1 MLELVSKKGTKA
13 KAEVPFFIL
22 KLCNLEPLQ
31 LCNLLTKFT
40 SLKLFIMSMLRLQ
53 LPTDPRWVNIVEK
66 NIEEILTD
74 HAWCE
79 QKAASN
85 AITIITINSEY
96 PDLVTDMLALAKEE
110 IEHFEMVHEIIK
122 KRGLTLGRERK
133 DEYVGELAKYMKQ
146 SNTGSRVSGFVERM
160 LFSAM
165 IEARSCERFKVLSE
179 NIKDEELSKFYWDLM
194 ESEAGHYTTFITYAR
209 KYGHGIDVEKR
220 WREWLEF
227 EASVIAKYGKKET
240 IHG

>member
-1 MLELVSKKGTKA
+1 MST
-13 KAEVPFFIL
+13 FRL
-22 KLCNLEPLQ
+22 K
-31 LCNLLTKFT
+31 
-40 SLKLFIMSMLRLQ
+40 
-53 LPTDPRWVNIVEK
+53 LPTDPRWVNIVDT

-96 PDLVTDMLALAKEE
+96 PDLVSDMLALAKEE
-110 IEHFEMVHEIIK
+110 IEHFQMVHDIIR

-133 DEYVGELAKYMKQ
+133 DEYVGELAQYMKK
-146 SNTGSRVSGFVERM
+146 SNTGSRVSGFVERL

-179 NIKDEELSKFYWDLM
+179 NIQDQELAIFYRELM
-194 ESEAGHYTTFITYAR
+194 ESEASHYTTFITYAR

-220 WREWLEF
+220 WQEWLEY

>member
-1 MLELVSKKGTKA
+1 MAV
-13 KAEVPFFIL
+13 
-22 KLCNLEPLQ
+22 
-31 LCNLLTKFT
+31 
-40 SLKLFIMSMLRLQ
+40 LRLK

-79 QKAASN
+79 QKAATN
-85 AITIITINSEY
+85 AITIITNNSEHQ
-96 PDLVTDMLALAKEE
+96 DLVQDLLALAKEE
-110 IEHFEMVHEIIK
+110 IDHFEQVHNIII
-122 KRGLTLGRERK
+122 KRGLKLGRERK
-133 DEYVGELAKYMKQ
+133 DDYVNELYLYMKK
-146 SNTGSRVSGFVERM
+146 SGDGSRVSGLVERL

-179 NIKDEELSKFYWDLM
+179 NIQDEELSIFYRDLM

-209 KYGHGIDVEKR
+209 KYGNGIDVEKR

-227 EASVIAKYGKKET
+227 EESIIANYGKNET